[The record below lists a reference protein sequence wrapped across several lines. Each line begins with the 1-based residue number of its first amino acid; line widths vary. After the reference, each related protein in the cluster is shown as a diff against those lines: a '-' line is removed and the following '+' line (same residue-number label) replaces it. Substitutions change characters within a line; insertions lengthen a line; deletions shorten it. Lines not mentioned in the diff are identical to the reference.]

1 MKFKVTH
8 FKILLL
14 ADPFTDMK
22 ACTERAKYTSTA
34 AKAEV
39 IPNSL
44 GSLSKYN
51 TGTKVC

>member
-1 MKFKVTH
+1 MVKIIH

-22 ACTERAKYTSTA
+22 ACNEAERSVESKA
-34 AKAEV
+34 AQEAV
-39 IPNSL
+39 LPNSF

-51 TGTKVC
+51 TRTNES